1 MAPQKMILY
10 NAALAL
16 AALLGLPFIL
26 PLVLWSEKRRCT
38 VLERLG
44 LRRLPPCPGEDG
56 SHRKRIWIH
65 ALSVGE
71 VTSAVPLV
79 RRLRERFP
87 DQDIF
92 FSASTRTGF
101 QTARNLLKDTA
112 HALFF
117 FPYDIPFSVARMI
130 RRVSPEVMIIV
141 ETDLWPNFLS
151 EMNRRAVPVF
161 LVNARLSKRSYKGY
175 RRLSFLTR
183 PVFRK
188 LTRIGVPSAADGLR
202 WAGLGLPAGSI
213 VRTGNIKFDQS
224 IPDVPD
230 AERRKMRQSLNIAP
244 GRRILVAGSTHEGE
258 EAALMDAFQRL
269 KKTRPGLCLILAPRD
284 PSRAE
289 GIRRMFASAGIA
301 ALTLAA
307 RTDGA
312 DDAFDVLVI
321 DRIGLLKT
329 LYAIGDLAFVGG
341 SLVDRGGH
349 NPLEPAALAVPVL
362 FGPHMS
368 DFQEI
373 AGLLVEAG
381 GALKVTD
388 RRQLTETLRALLDDD
403 ARRAAM
409 GRAAHETVIGNQG
422 AVDRTVALI
431 EDALIS

>member
-1 MAPQKMILY
+1 MILY
-10 NAALAL
+10 NTALAL
-16 AALLGLPFIL
+16 AALLGLPFVL

-38 VLERLG
+38 VMERLG
-44 LRRLPPCPGEDG
+44 IRGLPPWPGEEG
-56 SHRKRIWIH
+56 FHRKRIWIH

-87 DQDIF
+87 DRDVF

-101 QTARNLLKDTA
+101 QTARGLLKDAA
-112 HALFF
+112 HAIFF
-117 FPYDIPFSVARMI
+117 FPYDLPFSVARVV
-130 RRVSPEVMIIV
+130 RRVSPEIMVIV

-161 LVNARLSKRSYKGY
+161 LVNARISERSYTGY

-188 LTRIGVPSAADGLR
+188 LTAIGVPSAEDGLR
-202 WAGLGLPAGSI
+202 WTGLGVPAGRI
-213 VRTGNIKFDQS
+213 VRTGNIKFDQP
-224 IPDVPD
+224 IPEVPD
-230 AERRKMRQSLNIAP
+230 AERRDMRRSLNIAP
-244 GRRILVAGSTHEGE
+244 GRRILVAGSTHDGE
-258 EAALMDAFQRL
+258 EAVLMDAFQRL
-269 KKTRPGLCLILAPRD
+269 KKTCPGLCLILAPRD

-307 RTDGA
+307 LAGDA
-312 DDAFDVLVI
+312 DDAFDVLLI
-321 DRIGLLKT
+321 DRIGLLKS

-341 SLVDRGGH
+341 SLVDLGGH

-362 FGPHMS
+362 FGPSMS

-373 AGLLVEAG
+373 ARLLVEAG

-388 RRQLTETLRALLDDD
+388 GRRLAESLRALLDDD

-409 GRAAHETVIGNQG
+409 GRAAQETVTANQG
-422 AVDRTVALI
+422 AVDRTIALI
-431 EDALIS
+431 TDALTS